1 MADHEVIRAEA
12 DIYLAKAALLHA
24 EARLCEVN
32 ARRLLMKKCDAEVQ
46 AELKPEVKPEMQEE
60 LQTIEIKGVYCP
72 KWTRRPQHYQIA
84 LQHSAVAEKVP
95 LQRDYA
101 FFSLIGQNI
110 VFLGITGDPIYK
122 KILSEYAY
130 HVNVTET
137 IHGQVSFT
145 EFAAHY
151 NLSQEI
157 QKQLMKPRVGP
168 KIDNATSDA
177 MMDIAIKIIESGKLL
192 A

>member
-1 MADHEVIRAEA
+1 MTDNDVLRAEA

-32 ARRLLMKKCDAEVQ
+32 ARRLLAKIE
-46 AELKPEVKPEMQEE
+46 PEVKPQVKPEVQPEE
-60 LQTIEIKGVYCP
+60 VQTIEIKGVYWP

-84 LQHSAVAEKVP
+84 LHHSAVAEKVP
-95 LQRDYA
+95 LQKDYA

-110 VFLGITGDPIYK
+110 VFLGITGNPVYK
-122 KILSEYAY
+122 KELAEYSY
-130 HVNVTET
+130 HVNVSET
-137 IHGQVSFT
+137 IHGQVSFA

-151 NLSQEI
+151 KLTQEV

-168 KIDNATSDA
+168 KIDSATSDT
-177 MMDIAIKIIESGKLL
+177 MMDIAIQIIESGKLL
-192 A
+192 S